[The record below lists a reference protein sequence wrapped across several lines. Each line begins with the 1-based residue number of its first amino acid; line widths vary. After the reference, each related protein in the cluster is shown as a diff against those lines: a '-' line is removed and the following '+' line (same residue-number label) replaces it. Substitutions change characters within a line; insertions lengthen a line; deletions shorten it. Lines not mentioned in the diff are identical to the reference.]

1 MTETTSDNVTTKA
14 PPPSAATIASA
25 PPARTAPTP
34 APKSGRGLAS
44 FALLLALG
52 ALGGSGYLWYLW
64 QQERAT
70 QTARLDA
77 VVKQATAQINP
88 ELQSLKT
95 QFQQIQG
102 LKTTLDQARAENQ
115 EIKGQ
120 ALGLAGDLQP
130 LKNAM
135 ELQKGENEILKGELK
150 LLRET
155 HELQKTE
162 AQKQRQSL
170 EALVQE
176 QQAQLAKVDEQLKN
190 ARLADTGLA
199 ESLETLRTL
208 AAKGGDVNAFP
219 LAEVDY
225 LLRLADSKL
234 KLERNVPTAR
244 LALETAQQRL
254 KAVDESAIAPVQTML
269 GEAIGSLRGA
279 KLPDFSGLAHKVME
293 MGTQV
298 AKLPIKINSAVPDI
312 KDRVKPAA
320 NAVISPE
327 TAGLPWWERAGDAV
341 WRQFRDIVVIRRVR
355 SEAPPL
361 VAMEEEFFLRQN
373 LMLELESMRAALLRS
388 DAQTYQDSADL
399 AAQWLNTYFDVRD
412 SRVSAFLS
420 ELKALRQ
427 VEFNVYLPDLTGIRQ
442 AFDEALSRR
451 QPIRAAR
458 EAATLIPSA
467 PAREGRP

>member
-1 MTETTSDNVTTKA
+1 M
-14 PPPSAATIASA
+14 
-25 PPARTAPTP
+25 
-34 APKSGRGLAS
+34 
-44 FALLLALG
+44 
-52 ALGGSGYLWYLW
+52 
-64 QQERAT
+64 
-70 QTARLDA
+70 
-77 VVKQATAQINP
+77 
-88 ELQSLKT
+88 
-95 QFQQIQG
+95 
-102 LKTTLDQARAENQ
+102 KTTLDQARAENQ

-150 LLRET
+150 LLREN

-162 AQKQRQSL
+162 AQKQRQAL
-170 EALVQE
+170 ETLVQE

-208 AAKGGDVNAFP
+208 AVKGGDVNAFP

-399 AAQWLNTYFDVRD
+399 ATQWLNTYFDVRD
-412 SRVSAFLS
+412 SRVSTFLN

-458 EAATLIPSA
+458 EAATMIP
-467 PAREGRP
+467 PVPGREGRP